1 MSKDQIIQTI
11 QELGQ
16 KLGRYPSMPELS
28 QANPAIKMGTI
39 RKHFAGYGEALRAAG
54 FEGTGVGYTVALDD
68 LFRDWARLARKL
80 RKVPSMAEYERD
92 SRYSVRPMLG
102 RFRSWSQ
109 APRGLHRYAE
119 QKGLDVEYGDVL
131 EIIKA
136 HYEGRPESAWMTE
149 GRKIWPSVH
158 RDTGSSDRGS
168 LAGEN
173 CQKWQNCQKIQ
184 IERQDDGTTASEEGR
199 LTAVMLDPR
208 RWEAREFGPRKVPVL
223 PDRPFYGPPMVD
235 AALAC
240 GPTNENGVIYMFGM
254 FAARVGFVVTR
265 IQTEFPD
272 CEAFRY
278 VGEGRWQRVRIE
290 FEYESRNFVKHMH
303 DPHGCDLIVCWAHNW
318 KECPVEVIELREV
331 ARAISRDAR

>member
-1 MSKDQIIQTI
+1 MSKDQIIETI
-11 QELGQ
+11 KELGQ
-16 KLGRYPSMPELS
+16 KLGRYPSMPELNH
-28 QANPAIKMGTI
+28 ANPAIKMGSI

-54 FEGTGVGYTVALDD
+54 FEGTGFGYTVALDD

-80 RKVPSMAEYERD
+80 QKVPSMAEYERD

-109 APRGLHRYAE
+109 APRGLYRYAE

-131 EIIKA
+131 DIIKA
-136 HYEGRPESAWMTE
+136 HYEGKPEAAWMSE
-149 GRKIWPSVH
+149 EIWPSAH
-158 RDTGSSDRGS
+158 RDIGPSDQNGQNGQIFPIENIAATVETGLRGPG
-168 LAGEN
+168 LDA
-173 CQKWQNCQKIQ
+173 
-184 IERQDDGTTASEEGR
+184 TT
-199 LTAVMLDPR
+199 LDPR
-208 RWEAREFGPRKVPVL
+208 RWEAREFGPRKAPVL

-254 FAARVGFVVTR
+254 FAARLGFVVTR

-318 KECPVEVIELREV
+318 KECPVEVIELKEL
-331 ARAISRDAR
+331 ARAISREGR